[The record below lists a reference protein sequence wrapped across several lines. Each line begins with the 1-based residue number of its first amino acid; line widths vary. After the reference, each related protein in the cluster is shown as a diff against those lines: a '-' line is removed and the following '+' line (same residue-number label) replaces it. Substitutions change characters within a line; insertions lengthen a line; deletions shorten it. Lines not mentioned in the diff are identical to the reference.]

1 MTDDQTDAPARLDI
15 DWLRVVAGA
24 LAAVA
29 SAILLST
36 LGAAGTIVGAALGS
50 VVVTVSSAYLSQGL
64 ATSRH
69 RLARAQAAARDKVGI
84 AQAEVRRA
92 GRADDTRAQD
102 SHLEHADERL
112 AEAHEELDAMAD
124 ESAPAPWKQR
134 LVALPWKRIA
144 LAAAA
149 LFVIAILAI
158 TAFELIAGRSVSS
171 FTGGSPKNERS
182 TLGHVGGGSDRN
194 DHQKQ
199 PDDQSSPSPSPSESS
214 EPTETPTETP
224 TESETTTPPETT
236 TPSPTQFATPS
247 ETASPTAT
255 EPAPS

>member
-50 VVVTVSSAYLSQGL
+50 VVVTVSSAYFSQGL
-64 ATSRH
+64 ATSR
-69 RLARAQAAARDKVGI
+69 RKLAQAQAAARDKVGI

-92 GRADDTRAQD
+92 GRADDTRVQD

-112 AEAHEELDAMAD
+112 AEAHEELDAMA
-124 ESAPAPWKQR
+124 EETAPPPWKQR
-134 LVALPWKRIA
+134 LVALPWKRLA

-158 TAFELIAGRSVSS
+158 TAFELVAGRSVSS

-182 TLGHVGGGSDRN
+182 TLGDVGGGSGKN

-214 EPTETPTETP
+214 EPTGTPTETP
-224 TESETTTPPETT
+224 TETT
-236 TPSPTQFATPS
+236 TPSETTSPSPTESATPS
-247 ETASPTAT
+247 ETASPTPT
-255 EPAPS
+255 EPSPS